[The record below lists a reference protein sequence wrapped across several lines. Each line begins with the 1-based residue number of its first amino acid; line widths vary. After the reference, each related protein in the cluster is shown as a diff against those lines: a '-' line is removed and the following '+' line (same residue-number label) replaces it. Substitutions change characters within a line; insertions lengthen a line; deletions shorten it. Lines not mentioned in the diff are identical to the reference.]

1 MLTAR
6 TIYWPSI
13 NAIGPGALT
22 NGIEEASKYGFKK
35 ALVVSDPILE
45 KIGIVEKVLKQL
57 DKIGLEYS
65 VYTNVSENP
74 TVANVH
80 TGLEEYKKNE
90 CDCLV
95 SIGGGSPQ
103 DTASA
108 IAILATNGGDIR
120 DYNGIGISSKKSA
133 PIIAIN
139 TTAGTAAEVTINCVI
154 TDTEKKIKMV
164 IVDPNSIPLISINDP
179 ELMLEKPKGLTA
191 ATGMDALTHAI
202 EAYVSTGAFELSDA
216 ISYKAIEFISR
227 SLVAAVENGN
237 DLEARSQMA
246 WGSFTAGLAFSNCGL
261 GLVHSM
267 AHQLGSE
274 YNLPHGVANAI
285 LLPFVMEYNLEANL
299 EKFAQ
304 IAVAMGEKAEGKTIE
319 ELANASVKRVR
330 ELSKE
335 VKIPALNETKF
346 DVKDVEKLAK
356 QAMVDPC
363 TGGNPKGVTEKDI
376 EGIYIKAFNY

>member
-13 NAIGPGALT
+13 NTIGPGALV
-22 NGIEEASKYGFKK
+22 NGIDEVSKYNFKK
-35 ALVVSDPILE
+35 ALVVSDPILN
-45 KIGIVEKVLKQL
+45 KIGIVEKVLKEL
-57 DKIGLEYS
+57 DRIKIEYS

-74 TVANVH
+74 TVENVH
-80 TGLEEYKKNE
+80 TGLEKYKKNE
-90 CDCLV
+90 CDCLI

-103 DTASA
+103 DTATA
-108 IAILATNGGDIR
+108 IAILVTNGGDIR
-120 DYNGIGISSKKSA
+120 DYNGIGISTKKSA

-154 TDTEKKIKMV
+154 TDVENKLKMV

-179 ELMLEKPKGLTA
+179 ELMLKKPKGLTA

-202 EAYVSTGAFELSDA
+202 EGYVSSGAFELSDTL
-216 ISYKAIEFISR
+216 SHKAIEFISN
-227 SLVAAVENGN
+227 SLGDAVENGEN
-237 DLEARSQMA
+237 LEARSKMA

-285 LLPFVMEYNLEANL
+285 LLPFVMEYNLDSNL
-299 EKFAQ
+299 EKFAE
-304 IAVAMGEKAEGKTIE
+304 IALAMGGEKKESLEATAK
-319 ELANASVKRVR
+319 LSVEKVR
-330 ELSKE
+330 ELSKKVE
-335 VKIPALNETKF
+335 IPSLKDTNF
-346 DVKDVEKLAK
+346 DIKDVEKLAK
-356 QAMVDPC
+356 QALVDPC
-363 TGGNPKGVTEKDI
+363 TGGNPKSVTVDDI
-376 EGIYIKAFNY
+376 EAIYLKAYNY

>member
-13 NAIGPGALT
+13 NAIGPGSLK
-22 NGIEEASKYGFKK
+22 NGIDEVSNYGFKK
-35 ALVVSDPILE
+35 ALVVSDPILKE
-45 KIGIVEKVLKQL
+45 IGIVDNVLKEL
-57 DKIGLEYS
+57 ERIGLGYV

-74 TVANVH
+74 TVENVH
-80 TGLEEYKKNE
+80 TGLEEYKNNN

-108 IAILATNGGDIR
+108 IAILVTNGGDIR
-120 DYNGIGISSKKSA
+120 DYNGIGISNKKSA

-139 TTAGTAAEVTINCVI
+139 TTAGTAAEVTINSVI
-154 TDTEKKIKMV
+154 TDTENKIKMV

-179 ELMLEKPKGLTA
+179 ELMTKKPKGLTA

-216 ISYKAIEFISR
+216 ISYKAIELISG
-227 SLVAAVENGN
+227 SLVDAVENGN
-237 DLEARSQMA
+237 DVAARSQMA

-261 GLVHSM
+261 GIVHSM

-285 LLPFVMEYNLEANL
+285 LLPFVMEYNLGENL
-299 EKFAQ
+299 EKYAK
-304 IAVAMGEKAEGKTIE
+304 IAVAMGENAEGKSLE
-319 ELANASVKRVR
+319 ELAHASVRRVR
-330 ELSKE
+330 ELSQA
-335 VKIPALNETKF
+335 VNIPALKETKF
-346 DVKDVEKLAK
+346 DINDIEKLAK
-356 QAMVDPC
+356 QAILDPC
-363 TGGNPKGVTEKDI
+363 TGSNPKCPTEEDI
-376 EGIYIKAFNY
+376 QAIYKNAYNY

>member
-13 NAIGPGALT
+13 NTVGPGALV
-22 NGIEEASKYGFKK
+22 NGIDEVSKYNFKK
-35 ALVVSDPILE
+35 ALVVSDPVL
-45 KIGIVEKVLKQL
+45 KKLGIIEKVLKEL
-57 DKIGLEYS
+57 DRIGLEYF

-74 TVANVH
+74 TVENVH
-80 TGLEEYKKNE
+80 IGLEEYQKNE

-103 DTASA
+103 DTAAA
-108 IAILATNGGDIR
+108 IAILVTNGGDIR
-120 DYNGIGISSKKSA
+120 DYNGIGISTKKSA

-154 TDTEKKIKMV
+154 TDTENKIKMV

-179 ELMLEKPKGLTA
+179 ELMIKKPKGLTA

-202 EAYVSTGAFELSDA
+202 EGYVSTGAFELSNA
-216 ISYKAIEFISR
+216 LSYKAIEFISN
-227 SLVAAVENGN
+227 SLVNAVENGN
-237 DLEARSQMA
+237 DLKARSEMA

-285 LLPFVMEYNLEANL
+285 LLPFVMEYNLDSNL
-299 EKFAQ
+299 EKFAK
-304 IAVAMGEKAEGKTIE
+304 IAIAMGEKIEGQNLE
-319 ELANASVKRVR
+319 ETAKLSVERVR
-330 ELSKE
+330 KLSEKI
-335 VKIPALNETKF
+335 KIPSL
-346 DVKDVEKLAK
+346 KDTNFNIKDIKKLAK
-356 QAMVDPC
+356 QAIADPC

-376 EGIYIKAFNY
+376 EAIYTRAYNC

>member
-13 NAIGPGALT
+13 NAIGPGSLK
-22 NGIEEASKYGFKK
+22 NGIDEVSNYGFKK
-35 ALVVSDPILE
+35 ALVVSDPILKE
-45 KIGIVEKVLKQL
+45 IGIVDNVLKEL
-57 DKIGLEYS
+57 ERIGLGYV

-74 TVANVH
+74 TVENVH
-80 TGLEEYKKNE
+80 TGLEEYKNNN

-108 IAILATNGGDIR
+108 IAILVTNGGDIR
-120 DYNGIGISSKKSA
+120 DYNGIGISNKKSA

-139 TTAGTAAEVTINCVI
+139 TTAGTAAEVTINSVI
-154 TDTEKKIKMV
+154 TDTENKIKMV

-179 ELMLEKPKGLTA
+179 ELMTKKPKGLTA

-216 ISYKAIEFISR
+216 ISYKAIELISG
-227 SLVAAVENGN
+227 SLVDAVENGN
-237 DLEARSQMA
+237 DVAARSQMA

-261 GLVHSM
+261 GIVHSM

-285 LLPFVMEYNLEANL
+285 LLPFVMEYNLGENL
-299 EKFAQ
+299 EKYAK
-304 IAVAMGEKAEGKTIE
+304 IAVAMGENAEGKSLE
-319 ELANASVKRVR
+319 ELANASVRRVR
-330 ELSKE
+330 ELSQA
-335 VKIPALNETKF
+335 VNIPALKETKF
-346 DVKDVEKLAK
+346 DVNDIEKLAK
-356 QAMVDPC
+356 QAILDPC
-363 TGGNPKGVTEKDI
+363 TGSNPKCPTEEDI
-376 EGIYIKAFNY
+376 QAIYKNAYNY

>member
-13 NAIGPGALT
+13 NAIGPGSLK
-22 NGIEEASKYGFKK
+22 NGIDEVSNYGFKK
-35 ALVVSDPILE
+35 ALVVSDPILKE
-45 KIGIVEKVLKQL
+45 IGIVDNVLKEL
-57 DKIGLEYS
+57 ERIGLGYV

-74 TVANVH
+74 TVENVH
-80 TGLEEYKKNE
+80 TGLEEYKNNN

-108 IAILATNGGDIR
+108 IAILVTNGGDIR
-120 DYNGIGISSKKSA
+120 DYNGIGISNKKSA

-139 TTAGTAAEVTINCVI
+139 TTAGTAAEVTINSVI
-154 TDTEKKIKMV
+154 TDTENKIKMV

-179 ELMLEKPKGLTA
+179 ELMTKKPKGLTA

-216 ISYKAIEFISR
+216 ISYKAIELISG
-227 SLVAAVENGN
+227 SLVDAVENGN
-237 DLEARSQMA
+237 DVAARSQMA

-261 GLVHSM
+261 GIVHSM

-285 LLPFVMEYNLEANL
+285 LLPFVMEYNLGENL
-299 EKFAQ
+299 EKYAK
-304 IAVAMGEKAEGKTIE
+304 IAVAMGENPEGKSLE
-319 ELANASVKRVR
+319 ELANASVRRVR
-330 ELSKE
+330 ELSQA
-335 VKIPALNETKF
+335 VNIPALKETKF
-346 DVKDVEKLAK
+346 DINDIEKLAK
-356 QAMVDPC
+356 QAILDPC
-363 TGGNPKGVTEKDI
+363 TGSNPKCPTEEDI
-376 EGIYIKAFNY
+376 QAIYKNAYNY

>member
-13 NAIGPGALT
+13 NAIGPGSLK
-22 NGIEEASKYGFKK
+22 NGIDEVSNYGFKK
-35 ALVVSDPILE
+35 ALVVSDPILKE
-45 KIGIVEKVLKQL
+45 IGIVDNVLKEL
-57 DKIGLEYS
+57 ERIGLGYV

-74 TVANVH
+74 TVENVH
-80 TGLEEYKKNE
+80 TGLEEYKNNN

-108 IAILATNGGDIR
+108 IAILVTNGGDIR
-120 DYNGIGISSKKSA
+120 DYNGIGISNKKSA

-139 TTAGTAAEVTINCVI
+139 TTAGTAAEVTINSVI
-154 TDTEKKIKMV
+154 TDTENKIKMV

-179 ELMLEKPKGLTA
+179 ELMTKKPKGLTA

-216 ISYKAIEFISR
+216 ISYKAIELISG
-227 SLVAAVENGN
+227 SLVDAVENGN
-237 DLEARSQMA
+237 DVAARSQMA

-261 GLVHSM
+261 GIVHSM

-285 LLPFVMEYNLEANL
+285 LLPFVMEYNLGENL
-299 EKFAQ
+299 EKYAK
-304 IAVAMGEKAEGKTIE
+304 IAVAMGENAEGKSLE
-319 ELANASVKRVR
+319 ELANASVRRVR
-330 ELSKE
+330 ELSQA
-335 VKIPALNETKF
+335 VNIPALKETKF
-346 DVKDVEKLAK
+346 DINDIEKLAK
-356 QAMVDPC
+356 QAILDPC
-363 TGGNPKGVTEKDI
+363 TGSNPKCPTEEDI
-376 EGIYIKAFNY
+376 QAIYKNAYNY